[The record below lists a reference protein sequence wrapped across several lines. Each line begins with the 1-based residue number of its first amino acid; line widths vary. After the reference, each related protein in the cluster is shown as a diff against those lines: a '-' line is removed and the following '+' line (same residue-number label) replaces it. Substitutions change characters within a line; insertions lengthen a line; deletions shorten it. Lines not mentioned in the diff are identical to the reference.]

1 MAKGQKVRE
10 IAGRVVREFLK
21 VWLCGKVY
29 RLPATPE
36 ILEVLEKSKTDEEAL
51 EKLNLKSE

>member
-1 MAKGQKVRE
+1 MAKGQKVKE

-21 VWLCGKVY
+21 VWLCGRPF

-36 ILEVLEKSKTDEEAL
+36 VLEVLEKSKNDKEVV
-51 EKLNLKSE
+51 EKLNLND